1 METMPL
7 YATNPNAPMIG
18 GANVAASAPGTSL
31 STTNRTLLHH
41 QQQSQFG
48 SNGNGLSTGT
58 IGRNGS
64 AAMRGLAYNGE
75 SPPPEYNVVVHDTS
89 KRHGFFTLQ
98 TIELLLIYSPT
109 YTHTS
114 PAFLIRATLS

>member
-18 GANVAASAPGTSL
+18 GANVASAPGTSMG
-31 STTNRTLLHH
+31 TTNRTLLHH

-58 IGRNGS
+58 IGRNG

-75 SPPPEYNVVVHDTS
+75 SPPPEYNVVVHD
-89 KRHGFFTLQ
+89 KRHGFFPL
-98 TIELLLIYSPT
+98 YP
-109 YTHTS
+109 
-114 PAFLIRATLS
+114 